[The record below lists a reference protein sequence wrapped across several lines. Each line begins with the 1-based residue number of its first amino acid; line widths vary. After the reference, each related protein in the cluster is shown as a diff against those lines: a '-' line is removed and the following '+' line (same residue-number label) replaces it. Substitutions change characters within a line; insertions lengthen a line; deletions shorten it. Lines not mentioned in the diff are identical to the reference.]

1 MAKPQGQRVPSL
13 LRAHLHSHVQC
24 WLPCLSSEGLEELES
39 VQMRAASKG
48 STSGSC
54 PGGFMYLGEDL
65 GITRKMAA
73 SVPDTMT
80 SLVSEEHDNRAATP
94 DSLAESSGTIP
105 CPWTVCSPWVP
116 MDPSPNLSFAIE
128 ACLLIQGW
136 KAREQR
142 ACHPYT
148 VTGRRQR
155 PQTSAPQGREAWS
168 PESIR
173 ILLDV
178 WASPDI
184 QAMRET
190 RKKLRVIYKAIAK
203 RLYKEGVQRCWRQ
216 CREMMLALEDLYWCI
231 QEANQKRQG
240 DPIPCPFHEGLER
253 VLPFT
258 QRWHGGPEPEVPDA
272 EPTGYEASGT
282 NEYNSHYQP
291 QDIPSDIGSSENLED
306 EGADLPRGNSFPD
319 PHLNNMYQ
327 EEQAPAPA
335 PAAAEGIAAHDR
347 RTLLA
352 VLQFLRQSNLLES
365 EEILRREAG
374 LLEKEAGAG
383 APGEV
388 DGLGAKATST
398 LLSVVSGAS
407 PATAG
412 PGAPEPAPA
421 TVAGVAVEDQPDVSA
436 VLSAYN
442 QQGDPA
448 MYEEYYSGL
457 KHFIECSLDCH
468 RAELSQLFYPLFVH
482 MYLELVYN
490 QHENEAKSF
499 FEKFHGDQECYYQ
512 DDLRMLSSFTKK
524 EHMKGNETLLDFRT
538 SKFVLRVSRDS
549 YQLLKRHL
557 QEKQNNQIWNIVQEH
572 LYIDIFDGRP
582 RSKQQIDAVVGSLP
596 GEAQREANKAKVFFG
611 LLNEPEIEVPLDEDE
626 EGENE
631 EGKPPKKRPKKDSM
645 GSKSKKQDPNAP
657 PQNRIPLPELKDS
670 DKLDKIMNMKETTKR
685 LRLGPDCLPS
695 ICFYTFLN
703 AYQGLTAV
711 DIADDSSLIAGGFAD
726 STVRVWSVTP
736 QKLRSLKTA
745 TDLSLVDKESDDV
758 LERIMDEKTASE
770 SKILHGHS
778 GPVYGA
784 SFSPDR
790 NYLLSSSEDGTV
802 RLWSLQTFTCLVG
815 YKGHNYP
822 VWDTQFSPYGYYFVS
837 GGHDRVARLW
847 ATDHYQ
853 PLRIFVGHLA
863 DVNCTRFHPNSNY
876 VATGSADRTVR
887 LWDVSNGNCV
897 RIFTGHKG
905 PIHSLA
911 FSPNGRFLATGAT
924 DGRVLLWD
932 IGHGLMVGELK
943 GHTNTVFSLKFSR
956 DGEILASGSMDNTVR
971 LWDAV
976 KAFEDLETH
985 DFTTATGHIN
995 LPENSQDLWLGTYTT
1010 KSTPVLHLHFTRR
1023 NLVLA
1028 AGAYSPQ

>member
-1 MAKPQGQRVPSL
+1 MAALAEEQTEVAVKLEPEGPPTVLPPQAGDGAGEGGGGTPNNGPS
-13 LRAHLHSHVQC
+13 
-24 WLPCLSSEGLEELES
+24 GGGGS
-39 VQMRAASKG
+39 VAAAS
-48 STSGSC
+48 SA
-54 PGGFMYLGEDL
+54 GGDG
-65 GITRKMAA
+65 GNPKPAVAVPAA
-73 SVPDTMT
+73 
-80 SLVSEEHDNRAATP
+80 
-94 DSLAESSGTIP
+94 
-105 CPWTVCSPWVP
+105 
-116 MDPSPNLSFAIE
+116 
-128 ACLLIQGW
+128 
-136 KAREQR
+136 
-142 ACHPYT
+142 
-148 VTGRRQR
+148 
-155 PQTSAPQGREAWS
+155 
-168 PESIR
+168 
-173 ILLDV
+173 
-178 WASPDI
+178 
-184 QAMRET
+184 
-190 RKKLRVIYKAIAK
+190 
-203 RLYKEGVQRCWRQ
+203 
-216 CREMMLALEDLYWCI
+216 
-231 QEANQKRQG
+231 
-240 DPIPCPFHEGLER
+240 
-253 VLPFT
+253 
-258 QRWHGGPEPEVPDA
+258 
-272 EPTGYEASGT
+272 
-282 NEYNSHYQP
+282 
-291 QDIPSDIGSSENLED
+291 
-306 EGADLPRGNSFPD
+306 
-319 PHLNNMYQ
+319 
-327 EEQAPAPA
+327 APA
-335 PAAAEGIAAHDR
+335 PAAAASEAGAPHDR
-347 RTLLA
+347 QTLLA
-352 VLQFLRQSNLLES
+352 VLQFLRQSNLREA
-365 EEILRREAG
+365 EEALRREAR
-374 LLEKEAGAG
+374 LLEEEAAAGSGAPAEPDGAEAASVLLSRVSASASGPVVPEAPGTG
-383 APGEV
+383 APGAV
-388 DGLGAKATST
+388 A
-398 LLSVVSGAS
+398 VSGSAS
-407 PATAG
+407 GSSASG
-412 PGAPEPAPA
+412 KVGS
-421 TVAGVAVEDQPDVSA
+421 VAVEDQPDVSA

-442 QQGDPA
+442 QQGDPT

-512 DDLRMLSSFTKK
+512 DDLRVLSSLTKK
-524 EHMKGNETLLDFRT
+524 EHMKGNETMLDFRT
-538 SKFVLRVSRDS
+538 SKFVLRISRDS

-572 LYIDIFDGRP
+572 LYIDIFDGMP
-582 RSKQQIDAVVGSLP
+582 RSKQQIDAMVGSLA
-596 GEAQREANKAKVFFG
+596 GEAKREANKSKVFFG
-611 LLNEPEIEVPLDEDE
+611 LLKEPEIEVPLDDEDE

-631 EGKPPKKRPKKDSM
+631 EGKPKKKKPKKDSI

-685 LRLGPDCLPS
+685 VRLGPDCLPS

-711 DIADDSSLIAGGFAD
+711 DVTDDSSLIAGGFAD

-736 QKLRSLKTA
+736 KKLRSVKQA
-745 TDLSLVDKESDDV
+745 ADLSLIDKESDDV

-770 SKILHGHS
+770 LKILYGHS

-790 NYLLSSSEDGTV
+790 
-802 RLWSLQTFTCLVG
+802 
-815 YKGHNYP
+815 
-822 VWDTQFSPYGYYFVS
+822 
-837 GGHDRVARLW
+837 LW

-853 PLRIFVGHLA
+853 PLRIFAGHLA

-887 LWDVSNGNCV
+887 LWDVLNGNCV

-905 PIHSLA
+905 PIHSLT

-943 GHTNTVFSLKFSR
+943 GHTDTVCSLRFSR

-976 KAFEDLETH
+976 KAFEDLETD

-995 LPENSQDLWLGTYTT
+995 LPENSQELLLGTYMT
-1010 KSTPVLHLHFTRR
+1010 KSTPVVHLHFTRR

>member
-1 MAKPQGQRVPSL
+1 
-13 LRAHLHSHVQC
+13 
-24 WLPCLSSEGLEELES
+24 
-39 VQMRAASKG
+39 
-48 STSGSC
+48 
-54 PGGFMYLGEDL
+54 
-65 GITRKMAA
+65 MAA
-73 SVPDTMT
+73 
-80 SLVSEEHDNRAATP
+80 
-94 DSLAESSGTIP
+94 LAE
-105 CPWTVCSPWVP
+105 
-116 MDPSPNLSFAIE
+116 
-128 ACLLIQGW
+128 
-136 KAREQR
+136 EQTEV
-142 ACHPYT
+142 A
-148 VTGRRQR
+148 V
-155 PQTSAPQGREAWS
+155 
-168 PESIR
+168 
-173 ILLDV
+173 
-178 WASPDI
+178 
-184 QAMRET
+184 
-190 RKKLRVIYKAIAK
+190 KL
-203 RLYKEGVQRCWRQ
+203 
-216 CREMMLALEDLYWCI
+216 
-231 QEANQKRQG
+231 
-240 DPIPCPFHEGLER
+240 
-253 VLPFT
+253 
-258 QRWHGGPEPEVPDA
+258 EPEGP
-272 EPTGYEASGT
+272 PTLLPPQAGDGAGEGGGGTTNNGPNGGGGNVATASSSAGGDGGT
-282 NEYNSHYQP
+282 P
-291 QDIPSDIGSSENLED
+291 KPSAAVSGV
-306 EGADLPRGNSFPD
+306 
-319 PHLNNMYQ
+319 
-327 EEQAPAPA
+327 APAGAAPL
-335 PAAAEGIAAHDR
+335 PAAAPEAGVPHDR
-347 RTLLA
+347 QTLLA
-352 VLQFLRQSNLLES
+352 VLQFLRQSNLREA
-365 EEILRREAG
+365 EEALRREAR
-374 LLEKEAGAG
+374 LLEEAVAGTG
-383 APGEV
+383 APGEA
-388 DGLGAKATST
+388 DGAGTEAASA
-398 LLSVVSGAS
+398 LLSRVTASAPGPAAPDPPGTGASGAAAVSGLATG
-407 PATAG
+407 PAA
-412 PGAPEPAPA
+412 PGK
-421 TVAGVAVEDQPDVSA
+421 VGSVAVEDQPDVSA

-442 QQGDPA
+442 QQGDPT

-512 DDLRMLSSFTKK
+512 DDLRVLSSLTKK
-524 EHMKGNETLLDFRT
+524 EHMKGNETMLDFRT
-538 SKFVLRVSRDS
+538 SKFVLRISRDS

-572 LYIDIFDGRP
+572 LYIDIFDGMP
-582 RSKQQIDAVVGSLP
+582 RSKQQIDAMVGSLA
-596 GEAQREANKAKVFFG
+596 GEAKREANKSKVFFG
-611 LLNEPEIEVPLDEDE
+611 LLKEPEIEVPLDDEDE

-631 EGKPPKKRPKKDSM
+631 EGKPKKKKPKKDSI

-685 LRLGPDCLPS
+685 VRLGPDCLPS

-711 DIADDSSLIAGGFAD
+711 DVTDDSSLIAGGFAD

-736 QKLRSLKTA
+736 KKLRSVKQA
-745 TDLSLVDKESDDV
+745 ADLSLIDKESDDV

-770 SKILHGHS
+770 LKILYGHS

-790 NYLLSSSEDGTV
+790 
-802 RLWSLQTFTCLVG
+802 
-815 YKGHNYP
+815 
-822 VWDTQFSPYGYYFVS
+822 
-837 GGHDRVARLW
+837 LW

-853 PLRIFVGHLA
+853 PLRIFAGHLA

-887 LWDVSNGNCV
+887 LWDVLNGNCV

-905 PIHSLA
+905 PIHSLT

-943 GHTNTVFSLKFSR
+943 GHTDTVCSLRFSR

-976 KAFEDLETH
+976 KAFEDLETD

-995 LPENSQDLWLGTYTT
+995 LPENSQELLLGTYMT
-1010 KSTPVLHLHFTRR
+1010 KSTPVVHLHFTRR

>member
-1 MAKPQGQRVPSL
+1 MAALAEEQTEVVIKPDPEGPQALPATQPGDCPGEGSGS
-13 LRAHLHSHVQC
+13 SHN
-24 WLPCLSSEGLEELES
+24 SSHNGGGGGSGS
-39 VQMRAASKG
+39 VAASSASSDGGTPKPAVAPQAAAAAAAA
-48 STSGSC
+48 TAA
-54 PGGFMYLGEDL
+54 PGG
-65 GITRKMAA
+65 AA
-73 SVPDTMT
+73 G
-80 SLVSEEHDNRAATP
+80 A
-94 DSLAESSGTIP
+94 
-105 CPWTVCSPWVP
+105 
-116 MDPSPNLSFAIE
+116 
-128 ACLLIQGW
+128 
-136 KAREQR
+136 
-142 ACHPYT
+142 
-148 VTGRRQR
+148 
-155 PQTSAPQGREAWS
+155 SA
-168 PESIR
+168 
-173 ILLDV
+173 
-178 WASPDI
+178 
-184 QAMRET
+184 
-190 RKKLRVIYKAIAK
+190 
-203 RLYKEGVQRCWRQ
+203 
-216 CREMMLALEDLYWCI
+216 
-231 QEANQKRQG
+231 
-240 DPIPCPFHEGLER
+240 
-253 VLPFT
+253 
-258 QRWHGGPEPEVPDA
+258 
-272 EPTGYEASGT
+272 
-282 NEYNSHYQP
+282 
-291 QDIPSDIGSSENLED
+291 
-306 EGADLPRGNSFPD
+306 
-319 PHLNNMYQ
+319 
-327 EEQAPAPA
+327 
-335 PAAAEGIAAHDR
+335 AAAEGIASQDR
-347 RTLLA
+347 QTLLA
-352 VLQFLRQSNLLES
+352 VLQFLRRSNLRES
-365 EEILRREAG
+365 EEILRREAR
-374 LLEKEAGAG
+374 LLEEAAGAG
-383 APGEV
+383 ALGEADGPGTE
-388 DGLGAKATST
+388 AAIA
-398 LLSVVSGAS
+398 LLSRVTAAAGPTGPGPGSGS
-407 PATAG
+407 GPG
-412 PGAPEPAPA
+412 PGACPATGSSGAASATAAPA
-421 TVAGVAVEDQPDVSA
+421 KVGVVAVEDQPDVSA

-512 DDLRMLSSFTKK
+512 DDLRVLSSLTKK
-524 EHMKGNETLLDFRT
+524 EHMKGNETMLDFRT
-538 SKFVLRVSRDS
+538 SKFVLRISRDS

-572 LYIDIFDGRP
+572 LYIDIFDGMP
-582 RSKQQIDAVVGSLP
+582 RSKQQIDAMVGSLA
-596 GEAQREANKAKVFFG
+596 GEAKREANKAKVFFG
-611 LLNEPEIEVPLDEDE
+611 LLKEPEIEVPLDDEDE

-631 EGKPPKKRPKKDSM
+631 EGKPKKKKPKKDSM

-685 LRLGPDCLPS
+685 VRLGPDCLPS

-711 DIADDSSLIAGGFAD
+711 DVTDDSSLIAGGFAD

-736 QKLRSLKTA
+736 KKLRSVKTA
-745 TDLSLVDKESDDV
+745 TDLSLIDKESDDV

-770 SKILHGHS
+770 LKILYGHS

-790 NYLLSSSEDGTV
+790 
-802 RLWSLQTFTCLVG
+802 
-815 YKGHNYP
+815 
-822 VWDTQFSPYGYYFVS
+822 
-837 GGHDRVARLW
+837 LW

-853 PLRIFVGHLA
+853 PLRIFAGHLA

-887 LWDVSNGNCV
+887 LWDVLNGNCV

-943 GHTNTVFSLKFSR
+943 GHTDTVCSLKFSR

-971 LWDAV
+971 LWDAI
-976 KAFEDLETH
+976 KAFEDLETD

-995 LPENSQDLWLGTYTT
+995 LPENSQDLLLGTYMT
-1010 KSTPVLHLHFTRR
+1010 KSTPVVHLHFTRR